1 MRFLMTATLTIVILG
16 ILTLTANQAIAQTT
30 NVTGGF
36 TANPSLA
43 LEQPLPHVK

>member
-1 MRFLMTATLTIVILG
+1 MRFAIAATLTIVIMG
-16 ILTLTANQAIAQTT
+16 ILTLATNHATAQTV
-30 NVTGGF
+30 NVTAGF

>member
-1 MRFLMTATLTIVILG
+1 MRFVITATSTIVIVG
-16 ILTLTANQAIAQTT
+16 ILTSAANHAMAQTV
-30 NVTGGF
+30 NVTAGF

>member
-1 MRFLMTATLTIVILG
+1 MNKLLGFIPVLSLIATPLN
-16 ILTLTANQAIAQTT
+16 AMAQTV
-30 NVTGGF
+30 NVTAGF